1 MLPMAADD
9 PMRLGNF
16 FSFGKEKT
24 QISTNF
30 LTFGQDTAQEPSNF
44 FNQGFMKKLDV
55 FGGDLFPT
63 GKLRDDEDT
72 DASTRKEPTKQV
84 MCCLHCD

>member
-72 DASTRKEPTKQV
+72 DASTRKSP
-84 MCCLHCD
+84 LSR